1 MSKIAIITALFDYPD
16 YYQPSFYNNALKYF
30 SPEDIHVVR
39 NSGLITDGS
48 YYDKLYYYKTVKV
61 LEYIQTHIVGKY
73 DYILFLDATDTNFIK
88 SPEGIVDKF
97 KSLNCNIVMGAE
109 KGLWPPTNYTH
120 LYENKRVINESK
132 YLNSGTYFGYTDKI
146 VYHLKDIIEKE
157 YQTGIDDQGRWTIQ
171 YLLNDD
177 IIIDQERDF
186 FFSTLDTKHSVKIE
200 GSEISLLNLD
210 ACIIH
215 DNGPYTE
222 NTIKLTQILNENN

>member
-1 MSKIAIITALFDYPD
+1 MKNIALITALFDYPE
-16 YYQPSFYNNALKYF
+16 YYEPSFYKNALKYF

-39 NSGLITDGS
+39 NSGLVTDGS
-48 YYDKLYYYKTVKV
+48 YYDKLYFYKTVKV
-61 LEYIQTHIVGKY
+61 LEYIESNIVGKY

-88 SPEGIVDKF
+88 SPEGIIEKF
-97 KSLNCNIVMGAE
+97 QSLNCSLIMGAE

-120 LYENKRVINESK
+120 LYENKRVINDSK

-177 IIIDQERDF
+177 IIIDQEREF
-186 FFSTLDTKHSVKIE
+186 FFSTLDTKDSVTIE
-200 GSEISLLNLD
+200 DKEVSLLNLG
-210 ACIIH
+210 AYIIH